1 VTFEKIQ
8 EVALLRFQGLDLQL
22 GIVVALLPSDING
35 LWNFLIFFGND
46 GEAKNAGVFAISLF
60 VSKASLLPCP
70 ILKLFLPYW

>member
-35 LWNFLIFFGND
+35 L
-46 GEAKNAGVFAISLF
+46 
-60 VSKASLLPCP
+60 
-70 ILKLFLPYW
+70 